1 MLSYTCTYE
10 HMRLYQDI
18 FTILLNVMVCLIFLM
33 TNSAMLFCNLWKFWI
48 IERVTSLLATLS
60 VLGRSDIN
68 SQKGWKLH
76 FHVPIRALDLLYV
89 SVVEVLEVVASDGM
103 VACVD
108 NGLNMI
114 LKLFDATYNI
124 CNLNLSGVTLK
135 WQYVCLVAN
144 LKS

>member
-76 FHVPIRALDLLYV
+76 FHVPVRALDLLYV

-114 LKLFDATYNI
+114 LKSFDATCNI
-124 CNLNLSGVTLK
+124 CNLNLSGAT
-135 WQYVCLVAN
+135 
-144 LKS
+144 